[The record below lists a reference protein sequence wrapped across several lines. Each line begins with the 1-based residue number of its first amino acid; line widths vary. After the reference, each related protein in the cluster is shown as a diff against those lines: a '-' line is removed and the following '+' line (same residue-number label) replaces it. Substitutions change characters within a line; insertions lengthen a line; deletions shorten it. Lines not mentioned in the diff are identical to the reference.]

1 MVRLLF
7 FIRFEFVLIGID
19 PIVQITLMSEWS
31 RWVGW
36 DGRRHTAG
44 QRSML
49 CSSCMPCRETPKQY
63 GQQNSL
69 LPARS
74 KYANISR
81 PPARQRKHCS
91 PRRPTEGARAPEI
104 ERFVA
109 NLRLSKGRV
118 QIRDRLLLKVIKIF
132 VCNLQRDR
140 PTRTAARL
148 VCC

>member
-36 DGRRHTAG
+36 DGRRHRAG

-49 CSSCMPCRETPKQY
+49 CSSCMLCRETPKQY

-109 NLRLSKGRV
+109 NLRRCACRKAECKSETGCSWKLSRFSFAICSVTGRPG
-118 QIRDRLLLKVIKIF
+118 R
-132 VCNLQRDR
+132 QRD
-140 PTRTAARL
+140 
-148 VCC
+148 